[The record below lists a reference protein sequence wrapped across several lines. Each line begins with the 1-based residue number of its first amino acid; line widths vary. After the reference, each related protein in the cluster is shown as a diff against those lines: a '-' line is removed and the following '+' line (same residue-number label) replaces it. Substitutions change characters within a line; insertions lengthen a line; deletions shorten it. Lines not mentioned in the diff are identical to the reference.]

1 MLFIDTEDVND
12 VEMGEEEEQREAK
25 PVKTS
30 SSKKKLQ
37 KEEIEDR
44 REHINIIFI
53 GHVGKSVLQPY
64 LTLQC

>member
-1 MLFIDTEDVND
+1 
-12 VEMGEEEEQREAK
+12 MGEEEEQREAK